1 MRNRI
6 MATITTIKSQ
16 ITAVKNKEDKFK
28 PSTPANRIVTLNYRT
43 DGETGIKPVTRVVE
57 IEAIT
62 DKVIMENISALLPA
76 ISRMIEA
83 EQNSIVRELVG
94 EKTTGYINSADTNIE
109 AVISSFR
116 VNNGGGRITSEYL
129 SQWFSEELAENTV
142 VYAASIKG
150 IDNPTEEQLSSLQ
163 QLSSTYQKLIAEVT
177 KKNTF
182 YTPEIRAS
190 IMKVLAL
197 VSDSAEN
204 NRIVSYITERFSS
217 MDKTNT
223 SFEGLL

>member
-1 MRNRI
+1 

-16 ITAVKNKEDKFK
+16 ITVVRNKEDKYK
-28 PSTPANRIVTLNYRT
+28 PSSTGNRIVTLNYRT
-43 DGETGIKPVTRVVE
+43 DGETGIKPVSRVVE

-76 ISRMIEA
+76 ISRMIEN

-94 EKTTGYINSADTNIE
+94 EKTTGYINSADTSID

-116 VNNGGGRITSEYL
+116 ANSGGGRITSEYL
-129 SQWFSEELAENTV
+129 SQWFSEELAENTI
-142 VYAASIKG
+142 VYAAGIRG
-150 IDNPTEEQLSSLQ
+150 IDNPTDEQLSALQ

-190 IMKVLAL
+190 ISKVLAL

-204 NRIVSYITERFSS
+204 NRIVSYITERFSN

>member
-1 MRNRI
+1 

-16 ITAVKNKEDKFK
+16 ITVVRNKEDKFK
-28 PSTPANRIVTLNYRT
+28 PSASSNRIVTLNYRT
-43 DGETGIKPVTRVVE
+43 DGDTGIKPVSRVVE

-62 DKVIMENISALLPA
+62 DSIIMENISALLPA
-76 ISRMIEA
+76 ISRMIEN

-94 EKTTGYINSADTNIE
+94 EKTTGYINSADTNID

-116 VNNGGGRITSEYL
+116 ANSGGGRITSEYL
-129 SQWFSEELAENTV
+129 SQWFSEELAENTI
-142 VYAASIKG
+142 VYAAGIRG
-150 IDNPTEEQLSSLQ
+150 IDEPNDEQLSALQ
-163 QLSSTYQKLIAEVT
+163 NLAATYQKLIAEVT

-197 VSDSAEN
+197 VSESAEN
-204 NRIVSYITERFSS
+204 NRIVSYITERFSN

-223 SFEGLL
+223 SYEGLL